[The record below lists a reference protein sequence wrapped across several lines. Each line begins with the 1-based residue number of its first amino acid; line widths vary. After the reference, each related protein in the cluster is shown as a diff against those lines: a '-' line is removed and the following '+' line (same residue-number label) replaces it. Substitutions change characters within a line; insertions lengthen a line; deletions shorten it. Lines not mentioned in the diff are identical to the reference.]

1 MTPGPERP
9 DGARPIATMLETSQ
23 VRSLIGPSGTRRMAA
38 GLPPPHDECFGGDGQ
53 PRPQWAAMVE
63 AFERLGTPRLNARWD
78 EGLRIIREHGVTYN
92 VYGDPQGRDR
102 PWSLDPVPLILS
114 ASEWR
119 DLEAGL
125 VQRSHLL
132 NLILRDLYLGTQR
145 LLVDGFLPPELIY
158 SNPGFLRPCR
168 GLPVAGQVL
177 LHLYGAD
184 LVRSGGGQ
192 WRCFADRTQSASGAG
207 YAHENRKVVSRVLPD
222 EIREASVRSPSPFF
236 RALRSILESLAPQG
250 REHPLMVL
258 LTPGPLHATYF
269 EHAYLARHLGIP
281 LVEGADLTV
290 RDLRVCLKTLEG
302 LQPVDV
308 VLRRVDDS
316 FCDPLELRAES
327 VLGVPGLVQAAR
339 AGHVTV
345 ANALGSGLLESPAF
359 LAFLPAVCR
368 HLLDEDLKLPSVP
381 TWWCGEAEGL
391 RYVTAHLER
400 LVVKPAFGRRRGRI
414 WFGHQLSAADK
425 TRLLELIAARPQEFV
440 GQECVMP
447 SSAPV
452 WTSAGFERRSVL
464 LRAYVATNGTNPVV
478 LPGGLA
484 RVAASEDDPW
494 VSMQGGA
501 GSKDTWVLR
510 SGDDD
515 GEESL
520 AAAPAQGPTD
530 RRLTGLPS
538 RAADSLFWLGRYAER
553 LEQHLRVLRCVL
565 GQLASDSSPETSDRD
580 DRLGHLVAGI
590 GLLPVTPEP
599 SVAPPADGEPAPP
612 ETEDDVPD
620 LTRKVLDWVYRFD
633 GPGSIPDL
641 MGRIRQ
647 NAAAVRDRLS
657 GDTWQVLDRL
667 VPQGEVP
674 QARRSIAHALGLVQ
688 GLILN
693 LAAFNGLAMENMTRG
708 PGWRFL
714 DCGRRLER
722 GFSMTSLMTA
732 AAFVPGAPTPLL
744 EVILDIADSGMT
756 HRQRYFASARW
767 PGVVEVLVRDVSN
780 PRALA
785 FQLSALRNHLEALQ
799 DEFRVGVDDR
809 WSALIEGIQGR
820 LLSAEFA
827 PEVPDREGFDRQTLI
842 ALMETCAQG
851 LAGLSDDLTH
861 RYFSHTHP
869 RVS

>member
-1 MTPGPERP
+1 
-9 DGARPIATMLETSQ
+9 MLETQ
-23 VRSLIGPSGTRRMAA
+23 QGTALIVAAGARRMADGMPA
-38 GLPPPHDECFGGDGQ
+38 PHDECFGEGGC
-53 PRPQWAAMVE
+53 PRPQWAGMIDAV
-63 AFERLGTPRLNARWD
+63 ERLGTARLNARWD
-78 EGLRIIREHGVTYN
+78 EGLRMIREHGVTYN

-114 ASEWR
+114 APEWR

-125 VQRSHLL
+125 IQRSRLL
-132 NLILRDLYLGTQR
+132 DLVLRDLYLGTQR
-145 LLVDGFLPPELIY
+145 LIVDGFIPPELVY

-168 GLPVAGQVL
+168 GLPVVGQVM

-184 LVRSGGGQ
+184 LIRSASGE
-192 WRCFADRTQSASGAG
+192 WMIFADRTQSTSGAG

-222 EIREASVRSPSPFF
+222 EIREVSVRSLSPFF
-236 RALRSILESLAPQG
+236 RSLRSILESLAPG
-250 REHPLMVL
+250 RRENPVMVL
-258 LTPGPLHATYF
+258 LTPGPLNATYF

-281 LVEGADLTV
+281 LVEGADLMV

-308 VLRRVDDS
+308 ILRRVDDG

-327 VLGVPGLVQAAR
+327 VLGVPGLVQVAR
-339 AGHVTV
+339 AGHVTI

-359 LAFLPAVCR
+359 LAFLPALCR
-368 HLLDEDLKLPSVP
+368 HLLDEDLLLPSVP

-391 RYVTAHLER
+391 RYVTGQLER
-400 LVVKPAFGRRRGRI
+400 LVIKPAFGLRRGRS
-414 WFGHQLSAADK
+414 WFGHQLAAADK
-425 TRLLELIAARPQEFV
+425 ARLLELIASRPQDFV
-440 GQECVMP
+440 AQECVLP

-452 WTSAGFERRSVL
+452 WTPRGFERRSVL
-464 LRAYVATNGTNPVV
+464 LRAYVATDGSEHAV
-478 LPGGLA
+478 LPGGLT
-484 RVAASEDDPW
+484 RVAASVEDPL

-501 GSKDTWVLR
+501 GSKDTWVLC
-510 SGDDD
+510 SGEDD

-520 AAAPAQGPTD
+520 SAIPAHASTD

-538 RAADSLFWLGRYAER
+538 RAADSLFWLGRYTER
-553 LEQHLRVLRCVL
+553 LEQRLRVLRCVL
-565 GQLASDSSPETSDRD
+565 GQLASDTSPATSGRD
-580 DRLGHLVAGI
+580 DRLSHLLAGI
-590 GLLPVTPEP
+590 GLLPVLAEAAAKEP
-599 SVAPPADGEPAPP
+599 STLTGDPSATNSDNGPA
-612 ETEDDVPD
+612 D
-620 LTRKVLDWVYRFD
+620 LTRKVLEWIYRFD

-647 NAAAVRDRLS
+647 NAAAVRDRFS
-657 GDTWQVLDRL
+657 GDTWQILDRL
-667 VPQGEVP
+667 VPQPDVP
-674 QARRSIAHALGLVQ
+674 TTRRSIAHALGLVQ

-714 DCGRRLER
+714 DVGRRLER
-722 GFSMTSLMTA
+722 GFSMTTLMTA
-732 AAFVPGAPTPLL
+732 AAFVPGSPTPLL

-767 PGVVEVLVRDVSN
+767 PDVIEVLVRDESN

-785 FQLSALRNHLEALQ
+785 FQLSAFRNHLDALQ
-799 DEFRVGVDDR
+799 GEFRVGVDNR

-827 PEVPDREGFDRQTLI
+827 REVSECEGFDLHTLI

-851 LAGLSDDLTH
+851 LSGLSDDLTH
-861 RYFSHTHP
+861 RYFSHTYF

>member
-1 MTPGPERP
+1 
-9 DGARPIATMLETSQ
+9 MLEKHHGTA
-23 VRSLIGPSGTRRMAA
+23 LIEAA
-38 GLPPPHDECFGGDGQ
+38 GLRRTASGMAAPYDECFGQGGLS
-53 PRPQWAAMVE
+53 RPQWTGMIE
-63 AFERLGTPRLNARWD
+63 AIERLGAARLNARWD
-78 EGLRIIREHGVTYN
+78 EGRRIIREHGVTYN

-114 ASEWR
+114 APEWR
-119 DLEAGL
+119 GLEAGL
-125 VQRSHLL
+125 IQRSRLL
-132 NLILRDLYLGTQR
+132 NWVLRDLYLGTQR
-145 LLVDGFLPPELIY
+145 LIVDGFIPPELVY
-158 SNPGFLRPCR
+158 SNPGFLRTCR
-168 GLPVAGQVL
+168 GLPVAGQVM

-184 LVRSGGGQ
+184 LVRSASGQ
-192 WRCFADRTQSASGAG
+192 WMTFADRTQSASGTG

-222 EIREASVRSPSPFF
+222 EIREVSVRSLAPFF
-236 RALRSILESLAPQG
+236 RSLRSFLETLAPG
-250 REHPLMVL
+250 RRENPVMVL
-258 LTPGPLHATYF
+258 MTPGPLNATYF

-308 VLRRVDDS
+308 ILRRVDDS
-316 FCDPLELRAES
+316 FCDPLELRTES

-339 AGHVTV
+339 AGHVTI
-345 ANALGSGLLESPAF
+345 ANALGSGLVESPAF
-359 LAFLPAVCR
+359 LTFLPALCR
-368 HLLDEDLKLPSVP
+368 HLLNEDLLLPSVP

-391 RYVTAHLER
+391 RYVTSHLDR
-400 LVVKPAFGRRRGRI
+400 LVVKPAFGRRRGHS
-414 WFGHQLSAADK
+414 WFGHQLAAADK
-425 TRLLELIAARPQEFV
+425 TRLLDLIASRPQDFV
-440 GQECVMP
+440 AQECVLP

-452 WTSAGFERRSVL
+452 WTPGGFERRSVL
-464 LRAYVATNGTNPVV
+464 LRAYVATDGSEHAV
-478 LPGGLA
+478 LPGGLT
-484 RVAASEDDPW
+484 RVAASVDDPM

-501 GSKDTWVLR
+501 GSKDTWILR
-510 SGDDD
+510 SGEDDE
-515 GEESL
+515 EES
-520 AAAPAQGPTD
+520 AAAIPAHASTD

-538 RAADSLFWLGRYAER
+538 RAADSLFWLGRYTER
-553 LEQHLRVLRCVL
+553 FEQYLRVLRCVL
-565 GQLASDSSPETSDRD
+565 GQLASDTSPESSDRD
-580 DRLGHLVAGI
+580 NRLGHLMAGI
-590 GLLPVTPEP
+590 GFLLTTDPDDG
-599 SVAPPADGEPAPP
+599 PAD
-612 ETEDDVPD
+612 
-620 LTRKVLDWVYRFD
+620 LTGRILDWIYRFD

-641 MGRIRQ
+641 MNRIRE

-657 GDTWQVLDRL
+657 GDTWQILDRL
-667 VPQGEVP
+667 VPQPEVP
-674 QARRSIAHALGLVQ
+674 TTRRSIAHAHGMMQ

-756 HRQRYFASARW
+756 HRQRYFARARW
-767 PGVVEVLVRDVSN
+767 PEVVEMLVRDVSN

-785 FQLSALRNHLEALQ
+785 FQLFALRTHLDALQ
-799 DEFRVGVDDR
+799 SEFRVGVDDR

-827 PEVPDREGFDRQTLI
+827 REVPTREGFDVHTLI
-842 ALMETCAQG
+842 ALMETCTQG
-851 LAGLSDDLTH
+851 LAGLSDDLTQ

-869 RVS
+869 QGPLTHPHPPEA